1 MKRRNFLQ
9 ASATTAALTS
19 MPSWVRAQ
27 TPKSMFR
34 WVPHADLTLLDPL
47 FTTAFITNI
56 HAQLVFDTLYSLD
69 AQYRVSPQMAAGHT
83 VEDNG
88 LLWKITLREGLKFHD
103 GSPVRSADVRA
114 SLWRWARRYTFCRP
128 FWFGPPWRCLIAA
141 CGATLCS
148 ACWR

>member
-27 TPKSMFR
+27 TPKSIFR

-56 HAQLVFDTLYSLD
+56 HAQWVFDTLYS
-69 AQYRVSPQMAAGHT
+69 
-83 VEDNG
+83 
-88 LLWKITLREGLKFHD
+88 
-103 GSPVRSADVRA
+103 
-114 SLWRWARRYTFCRP
+114 
-128 FWFGPPWRCLIAA
+128 
-141 CGATLCS
+141 
-148 ACWR
+148 